1 MMIEKPAL
9 LGKTLTEL
17 QAIVQELHMPTFT
30 AKQIANW
37 LYVKRVVSI
46 DDMSNI
52 SAKNRG
58 LLSEKYTIGLQVPS
72 QTV

>member
-1 MMIEKPAL
+1 MIEKPAL

-37 LYVKRVVSI
+37 LYVKCVASI

-58 LLSEKYTIGLQVPS
+58 LLSEKYTIGLQTPG
-72 QTV
+72 

>member
-1 MMIEKPAL
+1 MEKTAL

-37 LYVKRVVSI
+37 LYVKRVTSI
-46 DDMSNI
+46 DAMSNI
-52 SAKNRG
+52 SAKNR
-58 LLSEKYTIGLQVPS
+58 
-72 QTV
+72 